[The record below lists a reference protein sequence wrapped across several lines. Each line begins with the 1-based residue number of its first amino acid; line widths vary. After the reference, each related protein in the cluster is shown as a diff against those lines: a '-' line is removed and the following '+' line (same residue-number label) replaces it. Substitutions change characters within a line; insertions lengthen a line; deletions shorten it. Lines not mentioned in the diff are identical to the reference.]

1 MLAAISRLI
10 SNSRALPFGLIPLF
24 YRVFIPERI
33 SIKKFYELQ
42 NSSCPHLNSGKL
54 IADFSE
60 AAMDVVALR
69 YGQVRNIVNRHQ

>member
-1 MLAAISRLI
+1 VGLSTSCFEEARTAEM
-10 SNSRALPFGLIPLF
+10 GLI
-24 YRVFIPERI
+24 RREIV